1 MEKQILELLQQ
12 MDKKLTAQGQTL
24 EKHTQILTEHSRI
37 LGEHSQILGEH
48 SQILGEHSRILG
60 EHGQILEKHSL
71 VLADHG
77 QILNALR
84 HGQESLKAE
93 ISELRLQNA
102 KEFGEVKEQIKNIE
116 ISNELLKEDIWNN
129 KKDIRKIQ
137 KTMGMV

>member
-12 MDKKLTAQGQTL
+12 MDKKLTVQGQTL
-24 EKHTQILTEHSRI
+24 EKHTQILTEHSR
-37 LGEHSQILGEH
+37 ILGEH

-102 KEFGEVKEQIKNIE
+102 KEFGEVKEQIKNLE
-116 ISNELLKEDIWNN
+116 ISNELLKEDTWNN
-129 KKDIRKIQ
+129 KKDIRKVQ

>member
-12 MDKKLTAQGQTL
+12 MDKKLTVQGQTL
-24 EKHTQILTEHSRI
+24 EKHTQILTEHSR
-37 LGEHSQILGEH
+37 ILGEH

-77 QILNALR
+77 QLLNALR

-116 ISNELLKEDIWNN
+116 ISNELLKEDNWNN

-137 KTMGMV
+137 RTMGMV

>member
-12 MDKKLTAQGQTL
+12 MDKKLTVQGQTL
-24 EKHTQILTEHSRI
+24 EKHTQILTEHSR
-37 LGEHSQILGEH
+37 
-48 SQILGEHSRILG
+48 ILGEHSRILG

-77 QILNALR
+77 QLLNALR

-116 ISNELLKEDIWNN
+116 ISNELLKEDNWNN

-137 KTMGMV
+137 RTMGMV